1 MTLASQLPAPIVEI
15 PENPTP
21 RGASAVWIEARDGTR
36 LRAIEW
42 TPESAGIAQPR
53 GTVFVFSGR
62 TEFAEKYFEVIGE
75 LIARGF
81 AVATLDWRG
90 QGLSDRVLP
99 DPRKGYV
106 GDFVE
111 YDDDLASFMTKIAPD
126 FPKPWIALAH
136 SMGGNILTRG
146 AHDHPEWFS
155 GLVLSAPMLGLRLG
169 KAAGLI
175 RVLALAATRF
185 GFGDRYVPGG
195 NAKAAHEL
203 PFEETV
209 LTHDARRYAVYQ
221 ALTRAEPKLGLGSAT
236 FGWLAASFR
245 SIERVMT
252 PAWLGAIR
260 LPVMIS
266 VAGHDQLIERS
277 SLEAA
282 AKMLPDAQLVA
293 VEGADHEVL
302 IETDDLRAQFW
313 RAFDAFIGRCSG

>member
-1 MTLASQLPAPIVEI
+1 MVVRSPAPIVKI

-21 RGASAVWIEARDGTR
+21 KGVDAFWIEAGDGTR
-36 LRAIEW
+36 LRALTW
-42 TPESAGIAQPR
+42 TPEAAGIAHPR
-53 GTVFVFSGR
+53 GTVFVFNGR

-75 LIARGF
+75 LIARDF

-90 QGLSDRVLP
+90 QGLSDRALP

-106 GDFVE
+106 GDFNE
-111 YDDDLASFMTKIAPD
+111 FDGDLASFMGKVAPD
-126 FPKPWIALAH
+126 FPRPWIALAH

-155 GLVLSAPMLGLRLG
+155 ALVLSAPMLGLRLG
-169 KAAGLI
+169 RAMGMI
-175 RVLALAATRF
+175 RMLAFVATRL

-209 LTHDARRYAVYQ
+209 LTHDARRYAIYQ
-221 ALTRAEPKLGLGSAT
+221 ALTRKEPKLGLGSAT

-245 SIERVMT
+245 SIERIMT
-252 PAWLGAIR
+252 QAWLGAIK
-260 LPVMIS
+260 LPVLIS

-313 RAFDAFIGRCSG
+313 RAFDAFVSRCLG

>member
-1 MTLASQLPAPIVEI
+1 LSLRSPAPVVEI

-21 RGASAVWIEARDGTR
+21 KGAAAFWIEAGDGAR
-36 LRAIEW
+36 LRALTW
-42 TPESAGIAQPR
+42 TPEAAGIARPR
-53 GTVFVFSGR
+53 GTVFLFSGR
-62 TEFAEKYFEVIGE
+62 TEFSEKYFEVIGE

-90 QGLSDRVLP
+90 QGLSERALA

-106 GDFVE
+106 RDFTE
-111 YDDDLASFMTKIAPD
+111 FDDDLASFMASVSAG
-126 FPKPWIALAH
+126 FPKPWIAMAH
-136 SMGGNILTRG
+136 SMGGNILVRG

-155 GLVLSAPMLGLRLG
+155 ALVLSAPMLGLRLG

-175 RVLALAATRF
+175 RMLSFTATRL

-195 NAKAAHEL
+195 NAKAPHEL

-209 LTHDARRYAVYQ
+209 LTHDARRYAIYQ
-221 ALTRAEPKLGLGSAT
+221 ALTRKEPKLGLGSAT

-245 SIERVMT
+245 SIEQIVT
-252 PAWLGAIR
+252 PAWLGAIKV
-260 LPVMIS
+260 PVLIS

-282 AKMLPDAQLVA
+282 AKMLPNAELIA

-302 IETDDLRAQFW
+302 IETDELRAQFW
-313 RAFDAFIGRCSG
+313 RAFDGFMGRHSG